1 VGRIHWLVASAAFA
15 AGCASLLPA
24 PTPMRSRADR
34 LDPKKPARCLLLLLP
49 GVGDD
54 DTDFANHGFIAD
66 LRKRNLSIDTISAN
80 ATAGYYARR
89 TAIDRLDADVLG
101 PNKAG
106 YEQVWVA
113 GISMGGLGS
122 VLLAR
127 RHGLELTGVI
137 LIAPFLGEEI
147 VDEIQ
152 RVGGLAK
159 WNGTSGI
166 NDFQRDTWLWL
177 KAASERP
184 GSAPPI
190 YLLSG
195 DQDKF
200 YVGHRLLGATLP
212 PERRFRTR
220 GDHDWGPWRVLWN
233 DFLDHSDFA
242 ARCGTR

>member
-1 VGRIHWLVASAAFA
+1 MH
-15 AGCASLLPA
+15 
-24 PTPMRSRADR
+24 SRTDR
-34 LDPKKPARCLLLLLP
+34 LDPSKPARCLMLLLP

-54 DTDFANHGFIAD
+54 DSDFADHGFIAD
-66 LRKRNLSIDTISAN
+66 VRRRNLSIDMISAN

-89 TAIDRLDADVLG
+89 TAVDRIETDVLG

-122 VLLAR
+122 LLLAQR
-127 RHGLELTGVI
+127 AAGTKLSGII
-137 LIAPFLGEEI
+137 LIAPFLGEDI
-147 VDEIQ
+147 VEEIQ

-159 WNGTSGI
+159 WQGTEHA

-177 KAASERP
+177 KRATERP
-184 GSAPPI
+184 GTAPPI

-200 YVGHRLLGATLP
+200 YVGHRLLGVALP
-212 PERRFRTR
+212 DGHRFRTR
-220 GDHDWGPWRVLWN
+220 GDHDWEPWRRLWN
-233 DFLDHSDFA
+233 DFLDNSDFA